1 MEKRRETGSRI
12 TAFLAG
18 AGLVSLIVTLS
29 FVWRPAREKLAFIL
43 NPGPASPATP
53 APTTDSSGRK
63 ILYYDCPM
71 HPWYKSHKPGICPE
85 CGMKLVAVYAEEEQ
99 AAPASAARLAPTTGS
114 SGQKVLYYDC
124 PMHPWYKSHKPGIC
138 PECGMKLVAVYAD
151 EQQSTAAGPLP
162 PGMVQ
167 ISPARQQ
174 LMGVTTAVAD
184 YRPIEKTIRTVG
196 QVAIDET
203 RLSVVRFRSTGW
215 IQKVF
220 VNYTGQSVQKGEP
233 LFTIDSPDLL
243 ATEQEFLLAIR
254 ARKALAQSPLLGV
267 ASGSEFLL
275 EAARRRLALADLT
288 DSQIKLLEGT
298 GKRLG
303 ASSGGSVGDAQ
314 TRALE
319 GTGKAQLGLWSL
331 SDAGIGEIVERVR
344 NQRAITIYAPASGY
358 VVDRKS
364 FPYQYVTP
372 DTELYKL
379 ADLSTVWVQADV
391 YEFEMPA
398 VSLGQEA
405 TLTTESLPGTSW
417 KGRLVFINPEVKT
430 DTRTGTVRMEFANP
444 ELKLKPG
451 MFVKVE
457 LHKSFGRQLT
467 VPVDAV
473 LNSGTRQVVFVDLS
487 NGAFAPREV
496 KVGEGTEDYIAI
508 LSGLRAGE
516 RVVTRANFLINSE
529 SNLRQSIEGMADMP
543 GVQPKGQEQ
552 AKDAMPPEHRH

>member
-1 MEKRRETGSRI
+1 METRRETGSRI
-12 TAFLAG
+12 SAFLAG
-18 AGLVSLIVTLS
+18 AGLVILIVALS
-29 FVWRPAREKLAFIL
+29 LVWRPAREKLAMVL
-43 NPGPASPATP
+43 NPGPVSPATP
-53 APTTDSSGRK
+53 APSTDSSGRKILYYDCPMHTWYKSHKPGICPECGMKLEAVYAEEQQTAPVSPTTLAPTTDSSGRK

-85 CGMKLVAVYAEEEQ
+85 CGMKLEAVYAEE
-99 AAPASAARLAPTTGS
+99 
-114 SGQKVLYYDC
+114 
-124 PMHPWYKSHKPGIC
+124 
-138 PECGMKLVAVYAD
+138 
-151 EQQSTAAGPLP
+151 QQTAAAETLP
-162 PGMVQ
+162 PGTVQ

-174 LMGVTTAVAD
+174 LMGVTTAVAN

-203 RLSVVRFRSTGW
+203 KLSVVRFRSTGW
-215 IQKVF
+215 IQRVF
-220 VNYTGQSVQKGEP
+220 VNYTWQSVKKGDP

-254 ARKALAQSPLLGV
+254 ARKALAQSPFLGV
-267 ASGSEFLL
+267 SSGSEFLL

-288 DSQIKLLEGT
+288 DAQIAALEGT
-298 GKRLG
+298 GTRLG
-303 ASSGGSVGDAQ
+303 ATTGSIGDAQ

-319 GTGKAQLGLWSL
+319 GTGKAQLGLWNL
-331 SDAGIGEIVERVR
+331 SDTGLGEIEQRVR
-344 NQRAITIYAPASGY
+344 NQRAITLYSPASGY
-358 VVDRKS
+358 VVDRKV
-364 FPYQYVTP
+364 FPNQYVTP
-372 DTELYKL
+372 DTELYRL

-391 YEFEMPA
+391 YEFEMPE

-405 TLTTESLPGTSW
+405 TLTAESLPGTSW
-417 KGRLVFINPEVKT
+417 KGRIVFINPEVKS

-457 LHKSFGRQLT
+457 LRKSFGRQLT

-473 LNSGTRQVVFVDLS
+473 INSGTRQVVFVDPG
-487 NGAFAPREV
+487 NGAFVPRKV

-529 SNLRQSIEGMADMP
+529 SNLRQSIEGMANMP
-543 GVQPKGQEQ
+543 EMQP
-552 AKDAMPPEHRH
+552 

>member
-1 MEKRRETGSRI
+1 MEERKETGSRI
-12 TAFLAG
+12 SAFLAG
-18 AGLVSLIVTLS
+18 AGLVGLIVTLG
-29 FVWRPAREKLAFIL
+29 FVWRPAREKLAIIL
-43 NPGPASPATP
+43 NAGSSSPGTP
-53 APTTDSSGRK
+53 AATKDSNGR
-63 ILYYDCPM
+63 
-71 HPWYKSHKPGICPE
+71 
-85 CGMKLVAVYAEEEQ
+85 
-99 AAPASAARLAPTTGS
+99 
-114 SGQKVLYYDC
+114 KVLYYDC
-124 PMHPWYKSHKPGIC
+124 PMHPWYKSHKQGTC
-138 PECGMKLVAVYAD
+138 PECGMKLVAVYAE
-151 EQQSTAAGPLP
+151 EQQGAETGTLP
-162 PGMVQ
+162 PGWVQ

-174 LMGVTTAVAD
+174 LMGVTTAVAE
-184 YRPIEKTIRTVG
+184 YRPVEKTIRTVG
-196 QVAIDET
+196 QVVIDET
-203 RLSVVRFRSTGW
+203 RLFVVRFRTAGW
-215 IQKVF
+215 IRQVF
-220 VNYTGQSVQKGEP
+220 VDYTWQPVQKGTP
-233 LFTIDSPDLL
+233 MFTIESPDLL
-243 ATEQEFLLAIR
+243 AAELDYLLALR
-254 ARKALAQSPLLGV
+254 ARKALAKSPLLEV
-267 ASGSEFLL
+267 SSGAEFLL
-275 EAARRRLALADLT
+275 DAARRRLELSDLT
-288 DSQIKLLEGT
+288 DIQIKE
-298 GKRLG
+298 
-303 ASSGGSVGDAQ
+303 
-314 TRALE
+314 LE
-319 GTGKAQLGLWSL
+319 GTGKAQLALWNL
-331 SDAGIGEIVERVR
+331 SDTGIGEIQQRVK
-344 NQRAITIYAPASGY
+344 NQQAITYYAPASGY
-358 VVDRKS
+358 VVERKV
-364 FPYQYVTP
+364 FPTEYITP

-473 LNSGTRQVVFVDLS
+473 LNSGTRQVVFVDPG

-516 RVVTRANFLINSE
+516 RVVTRANFLIDSE

-543 GVQPKGQEQ
+543 GEQPKGQAQ